1 MARMTAE
8 GDNHILNTYLKGV
21 TRGTLYLGLYTD
33 AAEPGESAILSTIT
47 ELPVANGYARIVI
60 ANADVTVVGSLA
72 TIAQKTFTASGGIWA
87 AVTGWFLT
95 NVASGTYGPLICVES
110 FSDGARTILDGL
122 TLKITPTFTA
132 F

>member
-1 MARMTAE
+1 MAKLTAE
-8 GDNHILNTYLKGV
+8 GENHLLNTYLKAV

-33 AAEPGESAILSTIT
+33 VAEPGESALLSTIT
-47 ELPVANGYARIVI
+47 ELPVASGYARIAI

-72 TIAQKTFTASGGIWA
+72 TIAQKTFTASGAIWA
-87 AVTGWFLT
+87 GVTGWFMT

-110 FSDGARTILDGL
+110 FSDGPRTILDGL